1 MCYSHRRIQPIPIS
15 NTYWLRSRILR
26 YPLQQKSSIE
36 GFVCACYYHHFSQPH
51 TDGNTT
57 QPPAFS
63 LSVARLGD
71 GFGLAT
77 HSANTMLVV
86 LVPLADKHLF
96 KVCPKWKGEQKILWA
111 RSEEGDR
118 AVEEP
123 VEDPRALRP

>member
-1 MCYSHRRIQPIPIS
+1 MIK
-15 NTYWLRSRILR
+15 
-26 YPLQQKSSIE
+26 QKKK
-36 GFVCACYYHHFSQPH
+36 
-51 TDGNTT
+51 T

-111 RSEEGDR
+111 GSEEGDR